1 MILSASL
8 TRYTLKT
15 GLQVIDVKMCNL
27 ISIHC
32 SRNLTETLTVMIE
45 EGAVARSG
53 ARLLMTAVACTSP
66 SIVRAL
72 ATAPGVML
80 DAQASA
86 GWIYM
91 QIDSI

>member
-1 MILSASL
+1 M
-8 TRYTLKT
+8 
-15 GLQVIDVKMCNL
+15 
-27 ISIHC
+27 
-32 SRNLTETLTVMIE
+32 LTVMIE

-53 ARLLMTAVACTSP
+53 ARLLMTAVACANP
-66 SIVRAL
+66 STVRAL